1 MILTARGPEQQAQG
15 VTNTLAYVN
24 VALALGMC
32 GRPGGGFG
40 TLTGQGNGQG
50 GREHGQKSDQLPG
63 YRWNVDPAARR
74 HLADVWN
81 VPVES
86 IPGRGKSAFEL
97 IDSLGRD
104 VHGLLV
110 VGSNIVVSAPDAVRV
125 EKRLSALDTLVVA
138 DFFLSE
144 TAQLADVVL
153 PSTQW
158 AEEDGTMTNLEGGS
172 SGGGAPSRRRQAC
185 GPTSRSSCGLAA
197 ALGKRHGFGFA
208 SAADVFA
215 ELRAATRGG
224 PADYF
229 GITYERLDD
238 SDGVFWPCPD
248 ADHPGTPRLFADAFA
263 TASGRARFH
272 STPHGNIA
280 DARSDEFPLLL
291 TTGRALAHY
300 QSGNQT
306 RRIAALQDAL
316 SEPLVEMH
324 PVVARRAG
332 ISAGDT
338 VTVAT
343 PRGSTTF
350 RAKITRDIREDS
362 LFVPFHWGGM
372 QSVNRLTNPALDP
385 ISRMPEFKVCAADCR
400 RDDD

>member
-1 MILTARGPEQQAQG
+1 MSR
-15 VTNTLAYVN
+15 
-24 VALALGMC
+24 
-32 GRPGGGFG
+32 
-40 TLTGQGNGQG
+40 
-50 GREHGQKSDQLPG
+50 
-63 YRWNVDPAARR
+63 
-74 HLADVWN
+74 
-81 VPVES
+81 VES
-86 IPGRGKSAFEL
+86 IPGRGKSAYEL
-97 IDSLGRD
+97 IDSLGHD

-158 AEEDGTMTNLEGGS
+158 AEEDGTMTNLEGRVI
-172 SGGGAPSRRRQAC
+172 RRRRAVAPPA
-185 GPTSRSSCGLAA
+185 GVRSDIEILCGLAA
-197 ALGKRHGFGFA
+197 ALGKRHAFGFA

-215 ELRAATRGG
+215 ELRKATRGG

-238 SDGVFWPCPD
+238 SDGVFWPCPA

-291 TTGRALAHY
+291 TTGRVAGSLPVGESDAAHRC
-300 QSGNQT
+300 SPGC
-306 RRIAALQDAL
+306 
-316 SEPLVEMH
+316 
-324 PVVARRAG
+324 VARSRSSRCTRSSLDARA
-332 ISAGDT
+332 SAP
-338 VTVAT
+338 AIRSPS
-343 PRGSTTF
+343 PRHADRRRSA
-350 RAKITRDIREDS
+350 RRSRRDIREDAI
-362 LFVPFHWGGM
+362 FVPFHWGGM

-400 RDDD
+400 RDDE